1 MLPVCSCHV
10 SCRVA
15 ACCLLPLVFF
25 VCLAL
30 VGRSLL
36 PALRRSASSCRRRCL
51 CVLAPAFLP
60 LSHLILVARPRRCIA
75 GVGASPS
82 GRPFRAA
89 VCVPRLFSDCLASTS
104 RPRGC
109 TRSLHCSH
117 VSPPP
122 VMPCVPLPSASLRCC
137 LLLAVGTSS
146 TASLV
151 RCSPSVSP
159 CLVVCPVL
167 RVVLHR
173 APRSSAQS
181 FAGQCYCFFRLRPPA
196 ARPFPMRA
204 PTVCLHRR
212 GGPARGRCRWWSGE
226 LPLPPARLLFAALS
240 LLGGCPG
247 AGAGSLTALPSVGTG
262 SSARAH
268 TPWHNTMAIVEDD
281 VVSHPHRLPRAPGP
295 VRLLGHVRRRF
306 TASPG
311 LCPRRLSCVGLCVS
325 MCVVCVWRV
334 CGGGWSVSVGVSCAS
349 GSLFLSLPKPGLRAR
364 AVHCGSTQTA
374 AWEA

>member
-1 MLPVCSCHV
+1 MLPVCPCHV

-109 TRSLHCSH
+109 TRSLLCSH

-268 TPWHNTMAIVEDD
+268 TPWHNTMAM
-281 VVSHPHRLPRAPGP
+281 SYRTSTACPGRQGQCGCLAMSGAGSPPRQA
-295 VRLLGHVRRRF
+295 
-306 TASPG
+306 
-311 LCPRRLSCVGLCVS
+311 CVLEGYHA
-325 MCVVCVWRV
+325 WA
-334 CGGGWSVSVGVSCAS
+334 CA
-349 GSLFLSLPKPGLRAR
+349 
-364 AVHCGSTQTA
+364 
-374 AWEA
+374 

>member
-1 MLPVCSCHV
+1 MLPVCPCHV

-60 LSHLILVARPRRCIA
+60 LSHLLLVARPRRCIV

-89 VCVPRLFSDCLASTS
+89 VSVPRLFSDCLASTS

-226 LPLPPARLLFAALS
+226 LPLPAARLLFVALS

-247 AGAGSLTALPSVGTG
+247 GRRWLINGTALCGDRLVGTG
-262 SSARAH
+262 
-268 TPWHNTMAIVEDD
+268 TY
-281 VVSHPHRLPRAPGP
+281 
-295 VRLLGHVRRRF
+295 
-306 TASPG
+306 
-311 LCPRRLSCVGLCVS
+311 
-325 MCVVCVWRV
+325 
-334 CGGGWSVSVGVSCAS
+334 SVA
-349 GSLFLSLPKPGLRAR
+349 
-364 AVHCGSTQTA
+364 
-374 AWEA
+374 